1 MPFRPIQLRQ
11 QIVNYV
17 NASDPHQGQ
26 CLIQMSKLAGP
37 CIRVNKVIVTG
48 RQAVELLLRSI
59 AGEPVPERT
68 PLLPVELIVRDS
80 CGGRKI
86 PTTKERH

>member
-1 MPFRPIQLRQ
+1 
-11 QIVNYV
+11 
-17 NASDPHQGQ
+17 
-26 CLIQMSKLAGP
+26 
-37 CIRVNKVIVTG
+37 
-48 RQAVELLLRSI
+48 VELLLRSI